1 MADMF
6 TLTALTSNVSL
17 FALAV
22 SLWLG
27 TYVTTRSRTSRTA
40 WLAAGILWV
49 LAAYFFQGALALNV
63 PSSPFTWMR
72 ALISLIVPLW
82 IHLTFLLLPSRLQHA
97 WLKWGVVPLGYLLAV
112 VIAVLGIF
120 TDYLFGPQ
128 VADPLYTNTRAAGP
142 AYFLILPLLAL
153 GFGISLWN
161 LWRARGA
168 NSNPKLQGMFNV
180 LLAATALEALAGA
193 IVAFGTAYAVPIPF
207 LIPDIL
213 FFAGVFLF
221 GYTVARYNATLEGRT
236 IDRDFL
242 YTLLVVGSLT
252 LFYCLIVWLLYV
264 TGQVSFL
271 SLALTVVGTVLANSM
286 FDRLRLTL
294 DRVFYQRQFQRL
306 RANLRGLAREAGA
319 GQTLNE
325 RLNTILQTLGR
336 FMRIQKGFIAIREDD
351 QYKVHASL
359 DAQMLEQSF
368 PQTSLAAAES
378 IGLVLPAR
386 KNLQDMKLLI
396 PLYGETNQVGALV
409 LGQREHG
416 LPYNESDLELLED
429 LADQI
434 ARVIHGVAAQEE
446 NAARLN
452 DLVADFR
459 ARERALQLQ
468 VDQMIAE
475 RASPPKQATGEW
487 DEDKFIPLVEDG
499 LRQLHDYAHLGEH
512 DLAQLRIVQARLTQ
526 RKDGTAITF
535 LDRGKA
541 LSETLTDAVNEL
553 RPDTPLPKGVQVPP
567 REWHLYIILH
577 DSYVEGE
584 TNRDVMSKLYIS
596 EGTFNRTRRRALRAV
611 AKSLAEMEAAATA

>member
-1 MADMF
+1 MNML
-6 TLTALTSNVSL
+6 TLTALTSNVNL
-17 FALAV
+17 FALAG

-49 LAAYFFQGALALNV
+49 LAAYFFQGALALNDDG
-63 PSSPFTWMR
+63 SSLTWMR
-72 ALISLIVPLW
+72 ALIVFIVPLW
-82 IHLTFLLLPSRLQHA
+82 IHLTFLLLPPHMQSK
-97 WLKWGVVPLGYLLAV
+97 WLGWGIVPLGYALAAI
-112 VIAVLGIF
+112 IAGLGIF
-120 TDYLFGPQ
+120 TEYLFGAQ
-128 VADPLYTNTRAAGP
+128 VNDPLYTNTRVSGP
-142 AYFLILPLLAL
+142 AYYLILPLLVL

-161 LWRARGA
+161 LWRAREA
-168 NSNPKLQGMFNV
+168 NPNPKLQGMFNV
-180 LLAATALEALAGA
+180 LLAATAIEALAGA
-193 IVAFGTAYAVPIPF
+193 IVAFGTAYNVPIPF

-213 FFAGVFLF
+213 YFAGVFLF

-252 LFYCLIVWLLYV
+252 LFYCLIVWGLYV
-264 TGQVSFL
+264 TNQVSFL

-306 RANLRGLAREAGA
+306 RANLRGLAREAGTA
-319 GQTLNE
+319 QTLHQ
-325 RLNTILQTLGR
+325 RLDTILQSLCR
-336 FMRIQKGFIAIREDD
+336 FLRIQKGFIAIRHDE
-351 QYKVHASL
+351 QYKILAAL
-359 DAQMLEQSF
+359 DGQMLDQAF
-368 PQTSLAAAES
+368 PQASLAATEI

-396 PLYGETNQVGALV
+396 PLCGETQQIGAMV
-409 LGQREHG
+409 LGPREHD
-416 LPYNESDLELLED
+416 LPYSEGDLELLED
-429 LADQI
+429 MADQI
-434 ARVIHGVAAQEE
+434 ARVIHGVMAQEE
-446 NAARLN
+446 NATRLN

-475 RASPPKQATGEW
+475 RATPVKPAGAEW
-487 DEDKFIPLVEDG
+487 DEEKLIPLVEDG
-499 LRQLHDYAHLGEH
+499 LRQLHDFAYLGEH
-512 DLAQLRIVQARLTQ
+512 DLAQLRIVQKRLDK
-526 RKDGTAITF
+526 RKDGSPVTF

-553 RPDTPLPKGVQVPP
+553 RPDTPLPKGLQVPP
-567 REWHLYIILH
+567 REWHLYVILH

-611 AKSLAEMEAAATA
+611 AKSLAEMEAGATT